1 MFSGF
6 GTMLFDIAS
15 DIERKRRSRL
25 FDKKMIISSLADS
38 MGVGVAEFQKNAPN
52 LFASIQ
58 NENDFSSLQAWCD
71 VALILSDNLKIKDHP
86 TGEWA
91 ALESIAL
98 IAKTYADKDDDIDDL
113 IYTLVSR
120 AERYEQRFSL
130 FNLIF
135 KSIMTVKKGSH
146 QPSFAFP
153 DFTVKRVYGKS
164 HNLYEQRLQLHKQ
177 ELGIDLFN
185 VLSDNYFET
194 FGDTDVQIYVNLLA
208 VTADIVNNTTPR
220 TAYEMRFKTV
230 NDEMLLNEV
239 YYLSKDEKK
248 AFYDEWSLYHFG
260 KKPSSFKGLIGCSS
274 TNKCLTAH
282 QFK

>member
-1 MFSGF
+1 MFSGIRNL
-6 GTMLFDIAS
+6 LFETVSNA
-15 DIERKRRSRL
+15 ERTRRRRL
-25 FDKKMIISSLADS
+25 FDKKIILSFLADS
-38 MGVGVAEFQKNAPN
+38 MGVGVTEFQKNAPN

-58 NENDFSSLQAWCD
+58 SENDFSFLQAWCD
-71 VALILSDNLKIKDHP
+71 VALILSDSLKIKDHP
-86 TGEWA
+86 AGEWA

-98 IAKTYADKDDDIDDL
+98 IAKTYAGKDDDIDDL
-113 IYTLVSR
+113 LYTLASR

-135 KSIMTVKKGSH
+135 KSVMAVKKGLH

-153 DFTVKRVYGKS
+153 DFTVKRLYGKS
-164 HNLYEQRLQLHKQ
+164 HKLYEQRLQLYKQ

-185 VLSDNYFET
+185 VLTDNYFET

-208 VTADIVNNTTPR
+208 VTADILYSTNPR
-220 TAYEMRFKTV
+220 TAYEMRFKTA
-230 NDEMLLNEV
+230 NDEVLLSEV

-248 AFYDEWSLYHFG
+248 TFYDEWSLYHFG
-260 KKPSSFKGLIGCSS
+260 KKPSSFKGLMSCTS